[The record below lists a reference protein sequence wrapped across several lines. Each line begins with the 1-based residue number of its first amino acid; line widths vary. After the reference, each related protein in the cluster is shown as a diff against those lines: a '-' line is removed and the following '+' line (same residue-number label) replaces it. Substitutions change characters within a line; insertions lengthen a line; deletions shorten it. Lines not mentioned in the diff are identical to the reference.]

1 MTRSMDFQSVLRKSS
16 SLVDPLC
23 RSAVALGDEDE
34 DEDLGDRVNVML
46 KGGSM
51 RLVGLMNFASKILF
65 RC

>member
-1 MTRSMDFQSVLRKSS
+1 MCFENLLPLLIRF
-16 SLVDPLC
+16 VDPLC

-46 KGGSM
+46 KGGRM